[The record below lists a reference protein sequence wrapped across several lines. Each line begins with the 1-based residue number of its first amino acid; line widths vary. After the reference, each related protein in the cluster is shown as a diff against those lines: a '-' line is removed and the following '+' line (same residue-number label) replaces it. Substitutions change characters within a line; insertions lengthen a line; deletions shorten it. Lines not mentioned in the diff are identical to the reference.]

1 MAKPFNSF
9 LHFGILLLVAS
20 ALAAGAESNA
30 TITFTLDF
38 PQSNPEH
45 YEITVPSSGRATYVS
60 NGALGNSPDPDT
72 TPFEFTI
79 SDATRQQ
86 LFELAKKANYFSG
99 KVDSGNTKIANTGV
113 KTLTYKDDSHNTSAT
128 YNYSM
133 NPPVQQITSVLQSL
147 STVLEYGRRLTWFHK
162 YQKLALDD
170 DLKQMED
177 RQREKSLADVEAI
190 APVLQQIADDNS
202 VMRMTRARALRLLAV
217 AGK

>member
-1 MAKPFNSF
+1 MRNLSTF
-9 LHFGILLLVAS
+9 LAAAMILCLTAAAS
-20 ALAAGAESNA
+20 AADQAGVA
-30 TITFTLDF
+30 TIQFKLDF

-72 TPFEFTI
+72 TPFEFAI
-79 SDATRQQ
+79 SDTTRQQ

-128 YNYSM
+128 YNYST
-133 NPPVQQITSVLQSL
+133 NLPVQQITSILQSL

-177 RQREKSLADVEAI
+177 RQHENNLGDLQAI
-190 APVLQQIADDNS
+190 APVLQQIADDPS
-202 VMRMTRARALRLLAV
+202 VMRMSRARALRLLAV
-217 AGK
+217 IGK